1 MATLKLDNENNWITI
16 RIFSEQT
23 TLLKNKELQ
32 KVLFEWHTLR
42 LGLAAE
48 DNLKR
53 FLTIYDKCAFVNFAT
68 IIQTFKPLLKHH
80 TDNCDLTNAVQDN
93 LFYRIQAPFYK
104 LHKKE
109 ALERDMEEL

>member
-32 KVLFEWHTLR
+32 KLLFEWHTLR
-42 LGLAAE
+42 LGLAEE

-53 FLTIYDKCAFVNFAT
+53 FLTIYGKCDFKNFAT
-68 IIQTFKPLLKHH
+68 IIQTFKPLLKHL
-80 TDNCDLTNAVQDN
+80 TGNCDLANAVQDN
-93 LFYRIQAPFYK
+93 LYRRIPDPF
-104 LHKKE
+104 E
-109 ALERDMEEL
+109 